1 MQVRVLKKENQQD
14 TSEVLFRYK
23 VPIVFWT
30 HIPQLPKIS
39 PLYARGP
46 CKLEGSPV
54 GRERG
59 DNVSLTVCSNT
70 ARQN

>member
-1 MQVRVLKKENQQD
+1 MQVRVLEKENQQD

-23 VPIVFWT
+23 VPIVFLT
-30 HIPQLPKIS
+30 QIPQLPKIS

-46 CKLEGSPV
+46 FKPEGSPV

-59 DNVSLTVCSNT
+59 DNVSLGVCSNT